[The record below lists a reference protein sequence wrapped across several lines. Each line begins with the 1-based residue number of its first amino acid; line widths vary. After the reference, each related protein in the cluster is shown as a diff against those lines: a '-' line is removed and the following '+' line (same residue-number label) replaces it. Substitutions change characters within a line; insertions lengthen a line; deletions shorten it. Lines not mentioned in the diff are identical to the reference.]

1 MTRWGHELSMHNYEL
16 IYKPGKAHHVP
27 DLLSRHVNPVDQ
39 ENNPLLNPQ
48 NIAAEQRRDPLWNE
62 MITSYRT
69 LRAEALKYAHSD
81 PTAAQPGIFRTY
93 CRLRERFYFP
103 GMLAETRRYVKSCVP
118 CQRRKGLTRR
128 AYLEHMPDV
137 TGPFDRVSADL
148 VDLHH
153 SARGNRY
160 VLVLIDHLT
169 RFIQM
174 IALPSK
180 DAETVA
186 EAILKEYLTLF
197 GPPKA
202 LLTDRGKWHGRKGQ
216 PCDKG
221 CLSHSQPGA
230 SRGLG
235 RFAPILLNTSVH
247 RSVKDTPLFLLT
259 GRDLYFPV
267 GNTNQQD
274 VDETAAATYRQRLQA
289 ARETAVQT
297 FREARRRWAQDHDG
311 NLRRPHE
318 FHPDDLVLVKE
329 NLTQQRGRHAALAV
343 Q

>member
-27 DLLSRHVNPVDQ
+27 DLLSRHQHTLGFFGLIVDCEKEFISPVCSPRHDGT
-39 ENNPLLNPQ
+39 LN
-48 NIAAEQRRDPLWNE
+48 L
-62 MITSYRT
+62 
-69 LRAEALKYAHSD
+69 
-81 PTAAQPGIFRTY
+81 G
-93 CRLRERFYFP
+93 
-103 GMLAETRRYVKSCVP
+103 VP

-202 LLTDRGKWHGRKGQ
+202 LLTDRAYHPQANGMVERANRVIK
-216 PCDKG
+216 DALAT
-221 CLSHSQPGA
+221 LSLSIPRIGTICSH
-230 SRGLG
+230 
-235 RFAPILLNTSVH
+235 LLNTSAPQK
-247 RSVKDTPLFLLT
+247 RNDTPLFLLT
-259 GRDLYFPV
+259 GRDLFSPV

-289 ARETAVQT
+289 AREIAVQM
-297 FREARRRWAQDHDG
+297 FREARRRWAQDHDWKPTSPARVPS
-311 NLRRPHE
+311 RRPRPCKGEPAH
-318 FHPDDLVLVKE
+318 
-329 NLTQQRGRHAALAV
+329 NSAAATPP
-343 Q
+343 